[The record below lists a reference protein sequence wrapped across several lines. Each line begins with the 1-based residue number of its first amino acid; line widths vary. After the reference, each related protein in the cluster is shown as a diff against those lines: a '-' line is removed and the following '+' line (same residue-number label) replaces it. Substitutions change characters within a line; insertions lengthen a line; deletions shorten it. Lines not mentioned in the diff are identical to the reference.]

1 MQATNDS
8 PFQRINL
15 GVAVG
20 RAPSVVSVFSDG
32 FAVDALANP
41 EPLVCCMG
49 KAIGN
54 YTFFYQ

>member
-32 FAVDALANP
+32 FAVDALANA
-41 EPLVCCMG
+41 EPLVCMG
-49 KAIGN
+49 NAIGN